1 VSRWGGATTWIVLT
15 CVLGAAVIG
24 LGIWVVVLETGHES
38 ESTAS
43 AARIHELEQ
52 AEADLSKQVP
62 ELETVIK
69 DLEAQLEEE
78 KAAAGAASDEAQQQ
92 LEALRDEVQAASDGL
107 GAKGQELS
115 DLQAELERL
124 SNEAEA
130 DLAKAREQTATARD
144 RTAAQRARADL
155 AEACLGAVATVLE
168 DLYASDDLEAQLG
181 ETAEELKAIA
191 AECAP
196 TG

>member
-1 VSRWGGATTWIVLT
+1 MSRWGGATTWVVLT

-52 AEADLSKQVP
+52 AQTDLNQQV
-62 ELETVIK
+62 T
-69 DLEAQLEEE
+69 
-78 KAAAGAASDEAQQQ
+78 
-92 LEALRDEVQAASDGL
+92 
-107 GAKGQELS
+107 
-115 DLQAELERL
+115 ELERL
-124 SNEAEA
+124 SDEA
-130 DLAKAREQTATARD
+130 DAELAKARSRTATARD
-144 RTAAQRARADL
+144 RAAAQRARADL
-155 AEACLGAVATVLE
+155 AEACLASVATVLE
-168 DLYASDDLEAQLG
+168 DLYASDNLDEQLG
-181 ETAEELKAIA
+181 EAAEELKAIA

>member
-1 VSRWGGATTWIVLT
+1 WSEGFYAARSRFFARHVARAARIRLPRPGRRCGVSRWGGATAWIVLT

-43 AARIHELEQ
+43 AARIGELEQ
-52 AEADLSKQVP
+52 AETDLTQQVS
-62 ELETVIK
+62 ELEAQVN

-78 KAAAGAASDEAQQQ
+78 KAAAGAASDEAQKQ

-115 DLQAELERL
+115 DLQAEL
-124 SNEAEA
+124 
-130 DLAKAREQTATARD
+130 
-144 RTAAQRARADL
+144 
-155 AEACLGAVATVLE
+155 
-168 DLYASDDLEAQLG
+168 
-181 ETAEELKAIA
+181 
-191 AECAP
+191 
-196 TG
+196 

>member
-43 AARIHELEQ
+43 AARIDELEQ
-52 AEADLSKQVP
+52 VEADLSKRVP
-62 ELETVIK
+62 ELETLVQ

-78 KAAAGAASDEAQQQ
+78 KAAAGAASEEAQQQ
-92 LEALRDEVQAASDGL
+92 LDALRDEVESASNDL
-107 GAKGQELS
+107 GAKGQELA
-115 DLQAELERL
+115 DLQADLERL
-124 SNEAEA
+124 SDEA
-130 DLAKAREQTATARD
+130 DAELAKARESTATARD
-144 RTAAQRARADL
+144 RAAAQRARADL
-155 AEACLGAVATVLE
+155 AEACLAAVATVLE

-181 ETAEELKAIA
+181 EAAEELKAIA
-191 AECAP
+191 AECAS
-196 TG
+196 T